1 MKDQQLE
8 ETDEST
14 HTMGYKRVGT
24 QEEMTLEEQEA
35 RTKQL
40 S

>member
-14 HTMGYKRVGT
+14 NTMGYKRVGT
-24 QEEMTLEEQEA
+24 QEEMTLEEQDS
-35 RTKQL
+35 RVKQL